1 MVFVLK
7 RYNKKHS
14 KNKNR
19 KIDSETYMI
28 LDNRKNYFNSIS
40 NKPFVTKA
48 YLKVRYIHHINSK
61 KKCLIL

>member
-1 MVFVLK
+1 MVFVIK
-7 RYNKKHS
+7 RSKNKHS
-14 KNKNR
+14 KNK
-19 KIDSETYMI
+19 KIDSETYII

-61 KKCLIL
+61 KKRLIL